1 MARCG
6 LAKRGLRYALLGG
19 MALILWAPPVLA
31 DTLQEAMALAYQGNP
46 NLLAARAQL
55 RATDE
60 NVPIALSGWRPTLTV
75 DGQLRRNRNENQI
88 FAGGGVG
95 QVVTSGITQRT
106 SQSVQVQ
113 FTQPIFRG
121 FRTIAQTAQARNQVA
136 AQRARLESAQAQVLL
151 QVATAY
157 LDVLQNQ
164 AVLELQM
171 NNVQVLTRQLEATN
185 DRFRVGEITRTD
197 VAQSEANLAGAKASL
212 VQAEG
217 TLREVR
223 STYQNVVG
231 KAPENLIRPDLP
243 GFLPE
248 SLQTAL
254 DVAIRENP
262 KYLAADYTALAAHEA
277 ISLARGDLLPSL
289 QVVGSYS
296 KAWNTV
302 ADKSRS
308 ESASAVAQLNVP
320 IYQAGAEYARLRQS
334 KHTAGQQRLLA
345 DQARLDA
352 RNFATTSW
360 ESLQATTAAIDS
372 FRSQV
377 SANEIALEGV
387 QREAEVGARTV
398 LDVLEGEQRLLSSR
412 VNLVRAQ
419 RDQVVAAYQ
428 LLSAM
433 GMLTGADMGLDV
445 PVYDPEAHLEDVEYQ
460 AFGGDVDAGAD
471 DNR

>member
-1 MARCG
+1 MALYS
-6 LAKRGLRYALLGG
+6 LAVRHIKTALLGAI
-19 MALILWAPPVLA
+19 ALGFLVSPSLA
-31 DTLQEAMALAYQGNP
+31 DTLKDAMALAYQGNP

-60 NVPIALSGWRPTLTV
+60 NVPIALSGWRPTLRLN
-75 DGQLRRNRNENQI
+75 GQIQRNRSENKI

-95 QVVTSGITQRT
+95 QVVTGGVYQRT
-106 SQSVQVQ
+106 SESVGVQ
-113 FTQPIFRG
+113 FTQPVFRG
-121 FRTIAQTAQARNQVA
+121 FRTISQTAQARNRVA
-136 AQRARLESAQAQVLL
+136 AQRALLEATESQVLL
-151 QVATAY
+151 QVSTAY

-164 AVLELQM
+164 AVVNLRM

-217 TLREVR
+217 ALQQAR

-231 KAPENLIRPDLP
+231 KAPENLVRPDLP
-243 GFLPE
+243 SFLPD
-248 SLQTAL
+248 SLQA
-254 DVAIRENP
+254 AIDIAIAENP
-262 KYLAADYTALAAHEA
+262 SYLAADYNALAANEA
-277 ISLARGDLLPSL
+277 ISLARSDLLPSI
-289 QVVGSYS
+289 QIVGSYN
-296 KAWNTV
+296 KGWNTV

-308 ESASAVAQLNVP
+308 ENVSAVAQVSVP

-352 RNFATTSW
+352 RNFATAAW
-360 ESLQATTAAIDS
+360 ENLQATTAAIQS
-372 FRSQV
+372 FQSQV

-398 LDVLEGEQRLLSSR
+398 LDVLEEEQRLLNSR
-412 VNLVRAQ
+412 VNLVQAQ

-433 GMLTGADMGLDV
+433 GMLSGADMALDV
-445 PVYDPEAHLEDVEYQ
+445 PTYDYESYFDDVEYQ
-460 AFGGDVDAGAD
+460 LFGGGVPSI
-471 DNR
+471 NE

>member
-1 MARCG
+1 M
-6 LAKRGLRYALLGG
+6 KRMKFALLGTV
-19 MALILWAPPVLA
+19 ALTLFVQPADA
-31 DTLQEAMALAYQGNP
+31 DTLQDAMALAYQGNP

-60 NVPIALSGWRPTLTV
+60 SVPIALSGWRPTLTV
-75 DGQLRRNRNENQI
+75 GGQIQRARSENRI

-95 QVVTSGITQRT
+95 QVVTGGITQRT
-106 SQSVQVQ
+106 SEAVQVQ

-136 AQRARLESAQAQVLL
+136 AQQARLQSTEAQVLL
-151 QVATAY
+151 NVATAY

-164 AVLELQM
+164 AVVELRM
-171 NNVQVLTRQLEATN
+171 NNVQVLSRQLDATN

-197 VAQSEANLAGAKASL
+197 VAQSEANLAGARAEL
-212 VQAEG
+212 VLAEG
-217 TLREVR
+217 VLQQAR
-223 STYQNVVG
+223 STYQNIVG
-231 KAPENLIRPDLP
+231 KAPENLERPDLP
-243 GFLPE
+243 GLLPE
-248 SLQTAL
+248 SLQDAI
-254 DVAIRENP
+254 DVAMRSNP
-262 KYLAADYTALAAHEA
+262 NFLAADYTALAAEES
-277 ISLARGDLLPSL
+277 ITLARGDLLPSIN
-289 QVVGSYS
+289 VVGTYS
-296 KAWNTV
+296 KGWNTV

-308 ESASAVAQLNVP
+308 ENASAVAQVSVP

-352 RNFATTSW
+352 RNFATTAW
-360 ESLQATTAAIDS
+360 ENLQASSASIES

-398 LDVLEGEQRLLSSR
+398 LDVLEEEQRLLNSR
-412 VNLVRAQ
+412 VNLVRSQ

-428 LLSAM
+428 VLTAM
-433 GMLTGADMGLDV
+433 GRLTGADMNLDV
-445 PVYDPEAHLEDVEYQ
+445 AVYDPGAHLRDVEYQ
-460 AFGGDVDAGAD
+460 AFGTDAGAGTD
-471 DNR
+471 ASR

>member
-1 MARCG
+1 MARHS
-6 LAKRGLRYALLGG
+6 LAMRHFRFALLGG
-19 MALILWAPPVLA
+19 IALGLLAAPASA
-31 DTLQEAMALAYQGNP
+31 DTLQEAMAMAYQGNP

-60 NVPIALSGWRPTLTV
+60 NVPIALSGWRPSINV
-75 DGQLRRNRNENQI
+75 SGQVQRNRNENQI
-88 FAGGGVG
+88 LAGGGVG
-95 QVVTSGITQRT
+95 QVVTGGVVQRT
-106 SQSVQVQ
+106 SESVQVQ
-113 FTQPIFRG
+113 LIQPIFRG
-121 FRTIAQTAQARNQVA
+121 FRTVAQTAQARNQVS
-136 AQRARLESAQAQVLL
+136 AQRARLEATEAQVLL

-164 AVLELQM
+164 AVVELQM

-217 TLREVR
+217 ALQQAR
-223 STYQNVVG
+223 STYQNIVG
-231 KAPENLIRPDLP
+231 KAPENLERPPLP
-243 GFLPE
+243 GLLPD
-248 SLQTAL
+248 SLQSAL
-254 DVAIRENP
+254 DVAIAENP
-262 KYLAADYTALAAHEA
+262 NYLAADYTAQAADEA
-277 ISLARGDLLPSL
+277 ISLARGDLLPSV
-289 QVVGSYS
+289 QIVGTYGRG
-296 KAWNTV
+296 WNTV

-308 ESASAVAQLNVP
+308 ENISAVAQVSVP
-320 IYQAGAEYARLRQS
+320 IYQSGSEYARLRQS

-360 ESLQATTAAIDS
+360 ENLQATTASIES
-372 FRSQV
+372 FQSQV

-398 LDVLEGEQRLLSSR
+398 LDVLEEEQRLLNSR

-433 GMLTGADMGLDV
+433 GLLTGVDMTLDV
-445 PVYDPEAHLEDVEYQ
+445 PAYDPEAHFNDVEYQ
-460 AFGGDVDAGAD
+460 AFGSDADAGYD
-471 DNR
+471 GNR